1 MTPSCCTARACSR
14 ARAAGITDDDQ
25 LLASTCAVGVTKT
38 VIVLLAAVL
47 LDRVGRRPLM
57 LTSSGGMVVSLIGLA
72 TGLTVV
78 GRHPHTEVPWAVA
91 LCVTSTLA
99 FVSFYS
105 IGLGP
110 MTAVYTSE
118 IFPLR
123 VRALGYAVGV
133 ACNRVTS
140 GVVSMTFLSLSSAI
154 TIGGGFFL
162 YAGIVTLSWVFFF
175 TCLPETRGRTLEE
188 MGELFGTIDAGTE
201 ADDAS
206 ARLLASELTTR
217 YCFCALVCLH
227 VSVQLYVVMCKV
239 FVNVF
244 YDYSIQK

>member
-1 MTPSCCTARACSR
+1 
-14 ARAAGITDDDQ
+14 
-25 LLASTCAVGVTKT
+25 
-38 VIVLLAAVL
+38 
-47 LDRVGRRPLM
+47 
-57 LTSSGGMVVSLIGLA
+57 
-72 TGLTVV
+72 
-78 GRHPHTEVPWAVA
+78 
-91 LCVTSTLA
+91 
-99 FVSFYS
+99 
-105 IGLGP
+105 

-140 GVVSMTFLSLSSAI
+140 GGVSMTFLSLSSAI
-154 TIGGGFFL
+154 TIGGSFFL

-206 ARLLASELTTR
+206 ARLLVSELTT
-217 YCFCALVCLH
+217 
-227 VSVQLYVVMCKV
+227 
-239 FVNVF
+239 
-244 YDYSIQK
+244 